1 METAHQKESAALNEL
16 RRVLSRHQRPLIC
29 YSGGKDSLVVSHM
42 VRCQLG
48 VTADVFSEVSV
59 LFPEDEADVH
69 EAARRLTMAPVFH
82 KELVP
87 ERLAKVA
94 HEFLPPAKGAN
105 TKLYF
110 RRHLPAIDRHLR
122 AGHYDLALFGRR
134 RQENTV
140 PSGYYRRTNWPT
152 WSAHPLIDW
161 DVSDVWAY
169 LDRHHVW
176 RPRCYSQGAKQLRTW
191 VSFLI
196 DAYSQNPRNAIGLL
210 YLRYP
215 PAVHQLAPYYA
226 PAAAY
231 LERAT

>member
-1 METAHQKESAALNEL
+1 MEPSRETIALKELE
-16 RRVLSRHQRPLIC
+16 RVLGRHHTPLIC

-42 VRCQLG
+42 VRRQLG
-48 VTADVFSEVSV
+48 VRCDVISEISV
-59 LFPEDEADVH
+59 LFPEEEADVQT
-69 EAARRLTMAPVFH
+69 AAELLGIQPHYH
-82 KELVP
+82 KELTPARMAV
-87 ERLAKVA
+87 VA
-94 HEFLPPAKGAN
+94 HEFLPPAPHAN
-105 TKLYF
+105 SRLYT
-110 RRHLPAIDRHLR
+110 RRHIPTINRHIKTR
-122 AGHYDLALFGRR
+122 GYDLALFGRR

-140 PSGYYRRTNWPT
+140 PSGYYRRQNWQT

-196 DAYSQNPRNAIGLL
+196 DAYDQNPATAIAKLH
-210 YLRYP
+210 LRWP
-215 PAVHQLAPYYA
+215 PAVRELAAYYP

-231 LERAT
+231 LSKE